1 MGKISSGKTLLMSMR
16 AHAIAPAPNV
26 RGYFSSGDPDHVLAY
41 LISYPNLPE
50 ISSGNIS
57 SFLMNLDNTH
67 PLTIKPNSDTYLMAS
82 YIQQLSLGKN
92 PSNLGSTVSG
102 GFDYAFTYQ

>member
-16 AHAIAPAPNV
+16 AHAIAPSPNV
-26 RGYFSSGDPDHVLAY
+26 RGYFSSGDPDNVLTY

-57 SFLMNLDNTH
+57 SLLMYLDNTH
-67 PLTIKPNSDTYLMAS
+67 PLTIKPNSDSYRIAS
-82 YIQQLSLGKN
+82 SIALRGLGEKIT
-92 PSNLGSTVSG
+92 NLGTTVSG
-102 GFDYAFTYQ
+102 DFDYTFTYQ